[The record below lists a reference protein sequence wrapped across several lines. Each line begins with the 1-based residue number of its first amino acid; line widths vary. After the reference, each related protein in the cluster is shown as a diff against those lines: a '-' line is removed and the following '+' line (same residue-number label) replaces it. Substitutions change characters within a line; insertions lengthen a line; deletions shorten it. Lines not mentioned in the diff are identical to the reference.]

1 MTEPSLYDR
10 LGGAFAIAA
19 VIDRFSDAL
28 ITNPIVGQ
36 ESQNTALREWS
47 TRSLDRCPG

>member
-19 VIDRFSDAL
+19 VVDDFSDAVVQ
-28 ITNPIVGQ
+28 NPIV
-36 ESQNTALREWS
+36 
-47 TRSLDRCPG
+47 